1 MYISVRFYYI
11 KFYLFG
17 ASGDDIVVSTDRGF
31 DLEPPWRLDLDGKL
45 GCPVPSSLV
54 NFRVYGRYIGG
65 IAIDIE

>member
-1 MYISVRFYYI
+1 
-11 KFYLFG
+11 
-17 ASGDDIVVSTDRGF
+17 VSTDRGF

-65 IAIDIE
+65 IAIDIEYITIDNYDITLI